1 MTINRCEDYIN
12 HMAQAIHLALS
23 YIDGLAFIDFL
34 DDTCTQQA
42 CIMNVLIIGEVAT
55 KLMNE
60 YPDFVAQ
67 HPEIE
72 TVYIIENCEDNYRAL
87 ASQINVKNTYQLYR
101 DYLDNFKI
109 NIENR

>member
-55 KLMNE
+55 KVDE
-60 YPDFVAQ
+60 R
-67 HPEIE
+67 I
-72 TVYIIENCEDNYRAL
+72 
-87 ASQINVKNTYQLYR
+87 S
-101 DYLDNFKI
+101 
-109 NIENR
+109 